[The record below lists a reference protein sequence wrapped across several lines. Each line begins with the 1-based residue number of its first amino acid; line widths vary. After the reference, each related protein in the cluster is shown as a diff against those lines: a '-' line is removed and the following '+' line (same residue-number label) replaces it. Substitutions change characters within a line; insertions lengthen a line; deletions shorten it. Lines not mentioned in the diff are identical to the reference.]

1 MLGTVGH
8 GWSHVVI
15 ASRMHLMNSLVFS
28 KWSGIDKGLACGRS
42 LVSSGHA
49 VVKYGHEGYAKL
61 VSRSG
66 GIGRVQDPLFVLVL
80 QGGFSP
86 GQPPI
91 GKLAFRQRVGPQKRR
106 ER

>member
-1 MLGTVGH
+1 MLETVGH
-8 GWSHVVI
+8 GWSQVVI
-15 ASRMHLMNSLVFS
+15 ASRVHLLNSLVFS
-28 KWSGIDKGLACGRS
+28 RWSGTDKGLACGRS
-42 LVSSGHA
+42 LLSSGHA
-49 VVKYGHEGYAKL
+49 VVKYGHEDYAEL

-66 GIGRVQDPLFVLVL
+66 GIGKVQDPLCVLAL
-80 QGGFSP
+80 QGGFSL